1 MNATGQIFFLPW
13 TVEILPQCIDQNNHD
28 SDYISGMLTLPVEKE
43 KIQSANQFLCLCDA
57 KQSIAHNC
65 HLSTTEFIQSANSVW
80 AQGGTSSK

>member
-43 KIQSANQFLCLCDA
+43 K
-57 KQSIAHNC
+57 
-65 HLSTTEFIQSANSVW
+65 NSVS
-80 AQGGTSSK
+80 QSVSLSL